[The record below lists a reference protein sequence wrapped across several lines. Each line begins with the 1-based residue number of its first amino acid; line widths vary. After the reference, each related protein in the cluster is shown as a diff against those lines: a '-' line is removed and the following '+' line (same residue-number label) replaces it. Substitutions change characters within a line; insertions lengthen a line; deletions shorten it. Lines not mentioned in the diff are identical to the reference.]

1 MPNYVKNILTF
12 TGDSQTIEKL
22 FKTVKTKESDFD
34 FNTII
39 PMPESLNIESGSSS
53 ELSYDYICYLKSKKM
68 SDNLTRLYQRYANQD
83 EANKENLTDTGFEKY
98 LQAQCFLNISL
109 GKQVYENVK
118 KYGYKDWYDWSRKVW
133 GTKWNAMVAEKINEN
148 EIDFDTAWTAP
159 FPVMMKL
166 SAMFPTIT
174 IHHQWADEDI
184 GANTGEQTYLAGEII
199 EPDTVEEFSSEA
211 YQIYEKCWGE
221 TECIGVDDDG
231 QYFRRTCDECK
242 LCK

>member
-68 SDNLTRLYQRYANQD
+68 TDNLARLYQRYANQC
-83 EANKENLTDTGFEKY
+83 EANKENLTDIGFEEY
-98 LQAQCFLNISL
+98 LKKHYYLNLSL
-109 GKQVYENVK
+109 GEQVYKNVE
-118 KYGYKDWYDWSRKVW
+118 KYDYKDWYDWSRKVW

-148 EIDFDTAWTAP
+148 KIDFDTAWTAP

-184 GANTGEQTYLAGEII
+184 GANTGEQTYLAGKII
-199 EPDTVEEFSSEA
+199 EPDTVEEFSSQA

-231 QYFRRTCDECK
+231 QYFRRKCDECK

>member
-12 TGDSQTIEKL
+12 SGDSQTIEKL
-22 FKTVKTKESDFD
+22 FETVKTKESDFD

-68 SDNLTRLYQRYANQD
+68 TDNLARLYQRYVNRY
-83 EANKENLTDTGFEKY
+83 EANKENLTDIGLEEY
-98 LQAQCFLNISL
+98 LQKNCYLNLSL
-109 GKQVYENVK
+109 GEQVYKNINQ
-118 KYGYKDWYDWSRKVW
+118 YGYKDWYDWSRKVW
-133 GTKWNAMVAEKINEN
+133 GTKWNAMVAEKINGN

-159 FPVMMKL
+159 FPVMMNL

-174 IHHQWADEDI
+174 IHHLWADEDI

-199 EPDTVEEFSSEA
+199 EPDTVAEFSSEA
-211 YQIYEKCWGE
+211 YKIYEKCWGE

-231 QYFRRTCDECK
+231 QYFRRKCDECK

>member
-12 TGDSQTIEKL
+12 SGDNQTIEKL
-22 FKTVKTKESDFD
+22 FETVKTKESDFD

-53 ELSYDYICYLKSKKM
+53 ELSYDYICYLKFKKM
-68 SDNLTRLYQRYANQD
+68 TDNLTRLYQRYANQY
-83 EANKENLTDTGFEKY
+83 EANKENLTDIGFEEY
-98 LQAQCFLNISL
+98 LQKNCYLNLSL
-109 GKQVYENVK
+109 GEQVYKNINQ
-118 KYGYKDWYDWSRKVW
+118 YGYKDWYDWSRKVW

-174 IHHQWADEDI
+174 IHHLWADEDI

-199 EPDTVEEFSSEA
+199 EPDTVAEFSSEA

-231 QYFRRTCDECK
+231 QYFRRKCDECK